1 MSKVNQPVIQHE
13 IEILKV
19 IPYNCSN
26 SNTKEKKDN
35 NESIIEY
42 RYKAPHKQGNY
53 NYSAVVSN
61 DKLVENIALE
71 MCNCMEYVSENI
83 EDMFDY
89 TNFVNKSNKQLIL
102 NDNHKL
108 IIVSRVPNIDN
119 HWLCNNIRWFFQN
132 NIFFMEKLSCH
143 NICAET
149 H

>member
-1 MSKVNQPVIQHE
+1 MSNRNQLVIQHE

-26 SNTKEKKDN
+26 SNTKEKTDN

-61 DKLVENIALE
+61 DNLARDIALE
-71 MCNCMEYVSENI
+71 MFDCMEYVSENI

-89 TNFVNKSNKQLIL
+89 TNFVNKSNEQLIL
-102 NDNHKL
+102 NDDHKL
-108 IIVSRVPNIDN
+108 IIVSRVPDIDN
-119 HWLCNNIRWFFQN
+119 HLLDQNFKLFFQN
-132 NIFFMEKLSCH
+132 NVFFMEK
-143 NICAET
+143 
-149 H
+149 